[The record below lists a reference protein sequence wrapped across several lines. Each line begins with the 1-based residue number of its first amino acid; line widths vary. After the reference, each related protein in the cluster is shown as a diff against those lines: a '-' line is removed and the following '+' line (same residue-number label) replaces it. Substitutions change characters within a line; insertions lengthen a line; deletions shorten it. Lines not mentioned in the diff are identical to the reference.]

1 MSRGKPVVAELWR
14 YPVKSLRGERLE
26 AVSLDGRGIVG
37 DRAFAICDTTG
48 KLGSGKTTRRFR
60 LIRGLFEFRAET
72 DADGVVVHGPDG
84 MCVRV
89 GDQELDALLTSRYG
103 EPLAVRQEGAVP
115 HFDAGA
121 VHLLTTSSLR
131 WVEAR
136 YGHTGGDA
144 RRYRPNIILDT
155 SGAGLMEQRWLGA
168 TLSIGSCAV
177 RVIATVERCVMT
189 NNAQDDLPQDDG
201 VLRFLSR
208 ENQAMLGVY
217 ADVVVP
223 GEIRVG
229 DLVTVASD
237 QGPSRALRL
246 LKRSDHR
253 G

>member
-89 GDQELDALLTSRYG
+89 GDRELDALLTARYG
-103 EPLAVRQEGAVP
+103 KPLAVRQEEAVP